1 MAIQAKKRKT
11 GVPNPVEL
19 YVSLRNYIESRSTP
33 AADDDVAEL
42 LNTRRRAEEYG
53 RDYGISVPTPSI
65 IETRHLEAATNP
77 ARR

>member
-33 AADDDVAEL
+33 AAVEDVTEL

-53 RDYGISVPTPSI
+53 KDYGLSVPTPSL
-65 IETRHLEAATNP
+65 LEAQMLEKSTSAGH
-77 ARR
+77 R